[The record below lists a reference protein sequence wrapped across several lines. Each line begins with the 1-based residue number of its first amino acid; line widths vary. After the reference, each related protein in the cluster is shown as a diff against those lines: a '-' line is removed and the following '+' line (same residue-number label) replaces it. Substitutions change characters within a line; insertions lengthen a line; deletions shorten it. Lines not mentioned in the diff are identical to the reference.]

1 MANTIIE
8 TLDDGTPIT
17 EELADKLVAD
27 VYAALENGAYRVIPN
42 PHRKAEP
49 RKFVNSSVLHELKAA
64 LEAY

>member
-1 MANTIIE
+1 MVNTIIE

-42 PHRKAEP
+42 PHRKTES
-49 RKFVNSSVLHELKAA
+49 RKLTDRIVSIAKA
-64 LEAY
+64 LESVN